1 MLKKV
6 IVASAL
12 LLLTAW
18 IVVVFVTPW
27 PSVLVIRSVFDMGA
41 EEASAALAPKVPGDV
56 QVQEGLSY
64 DSADPDALL
73 DIYRGAGSSKNGP
86 TIVWFHGGGFVSGR
100 RQDVSNYLKILA
112 GNGFTVVNVDYTVA
126 PEAAYPGP
134 IRQAN
139 KALAYLT
146 ANSVPLRLDT
156 DKLVLAGDSAG
167 SQIAA
172 QTAAMLTNSEYARL
186 LGITPGTSADQ
197 IAGALLYCG
206 VYDVTQMGDG
216 GGILGWFVK
225 STTWAYSGKR
235 NWRDVPGFKSMVIA
249 PYVTSAFPKTF
260 ISAGNADPLGLQSVA
275 LSGEL
280 AKHGVEVSELFFP
293 AGHQPPLGHE
303 YQFDLELE
311 AGQIALKR
319 SVDWLRTL

>member
-41 EEASAALAPKVPGDV
+41 AETSAALVQKVPEDV
-56 QVQEGLSY
+56 EVQEGLSY
-64 DSADPDALL
+64 DPADPDALF
-73 DIYRGAGSSKNGP
+73 DIYRGAGASKNGP

-112 GNGFTVVNVDYTVA
+112 GNGFTVVNVDYTIA
-126 PEAAYPGP
+126 PEATYPKP

-146 ANSVPLRLDT
+146 ENRAALRLNT
-156 DKLVLAGDSAG
+156 NKIVLAGDSAG

-172 QTAAMLTNSEYARL
+172 QTAAMLTNPEYARV

-206 VYDVTQMGDG
+206 VFDVTQMGTA

-235 NWRDVPGFKSMVIA
+235 NWRDAPGFESMVIA
-249 PYVTSAFPKTF
+249 PHVTSAFPRTF
-260 ISAGNADPLGLQSVA
+260 ISAGNADPLGPQSVA

-280 AKHGVEVSELFFP
+280 TKHGVEVSKLFFP
-293 AGHQPPLGHE
+293 AGYQPPLGHE

-311 AGQIALKR
+311 AGRVALRR
-319 SVDWLRTL
+319 SVEWLRNL